1 MTTVRVSWKEISSV
15 GYSMRGNPSW
25 EYNGTTLTKG
35 FVSVREVIA
44 EKDGV
49 ERKFTVECKIL
60 EDSMGKPLFECD
72 LMEHG
77 EDGLYTSHTVK
88 RSKSPQT
95 SMRTALEAVGVVEK
109 TKKRRNGYKFF
120 GLQKPDV
127 VEMLDNAVP
136 APDDMP
142 STERSGLQAV
152 ANSPEFSK
160 GKVKWVSHF
169 ILQ

>member
-1 MTTVRVSWKEISSV
+1 M
-15 GYSMRGNPSW
+15 
-25 EYNGTTLTKG
+25 TKG

-77 EDGLYTSHTVK
+77 EDGLYSSHTVK

-109 TKKRRNGYKFF
+109 TKKRRRWCTPWRISCLPPVLSTA
-120 GLQKPDV
+120 LQ
-127 VEMLDNAVP
+127 VP
-136 APDDMP
+136 LTLSPHLSRQKKRQSMYDDLK
-142 STERSGLQAV
+142 RSL
-152 ANSPEFSK
+152 
-160 GKVKWVSHF
+160 
-169 ILQ
+169 I